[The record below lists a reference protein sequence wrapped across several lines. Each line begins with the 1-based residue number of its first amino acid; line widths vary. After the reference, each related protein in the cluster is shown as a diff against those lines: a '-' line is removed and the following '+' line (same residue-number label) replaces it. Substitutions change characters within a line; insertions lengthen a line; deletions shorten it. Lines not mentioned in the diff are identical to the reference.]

1 MPNYPQHQHRGGP
14 GRPAGHGGFGGA
26 GAASSP
32 PRSVVSPADA
42 QRIIADGDA
51 QLLVERAQE
60 LAQAG
65 ATRTSLRRLYG
76 EVRQIEA
83 VWRDP
88 SRQKEAERRVVLFAP
103 RLAYQASRSR
113 ELGPVRQALDPLL
126 AEVRQAPEKDRPER
140 FRHFV
145 DFFEAV
151 IAYAREDREGAR

>member
-26 GAASSP
+26 GAASP
-32 PRSVVSPADA
+32 PRPVVSAADA

-83 VWRDP
+83 VWRDNNREP
-88 SRQKEAERRVVLFAP
+88 EAKRRVVLFAP

-126 AEVRQAPEKDRPER
+126 AEVRPTEKGGRER

-151 IAYAREDREGAR
+151 IAYAREDK

>member
-1 MPNYPQHQHRGGP
+1 VPNYPQHQQRGGP

-26 GAASSP
+26 GAASP
-32 PRSVVSPADA
+32 PRPVVSAADA

-83 VWRDP
+83 IWR
-88 SRQKEAERRVVLFAP
+88 SEARAPAAARRAVLFGP
-103 RLAYQASRSR
+103 RLAYQASRDANLR
-113 ELGPVRQALDPLL
+113 EVEKALATLL
-126 AEVRQAPEKDRPER
+126 AEVKPRERGGEHR
-140 FRHFV
+140 FRNFV
-145 DFFEAV
+145 DFCEAL
-151 IAYAREDREGAR
+151 IAYAQEKKR

>member
-1 MPNYPQHQHRGGP
+1 MPNYPQHQHRGAP

-26 GAASSP
+26 GAASSQP
-32 PRSVVSPADA
+32 SSALSPADA
-42 QRIIADGDA
+42 KRIIAEGDA

-83 VWRDP
+83 VWRDN
-88 SRQKEAERRVVLFAP
+88 SRETEAKRRVVLFAP

-126 AEVRQAPEKDRPER
+126 AEVRPTDEGGRER